1 MWQGDS
7 GLSWG
12 RSAHNIE
19 VSGSSLPHPADR
31 LAAIDIG
38 SNSFRLE
45 FGRVVSGKYRR
56 DDYLKDMVR
65 LGGFLDTESR
75 LTEEAF
81 ERGMATLASFAQRL
95 AGFDPACLR
104 AVATQTLREA
114 RNRDEFLRAAQ
125 RVLGHPIEVIS
136 GREEARLI
144 YSGVSCLQPSEEPR
158 LVVDIGGRSTEII
171 LGRGR
176 VPLATESFPVGSVG
190 LSMRYFGDGRMTA
203 QAFRAAQVAAGA
215 EFEEALTE
223 FAPSL
228 WVQALGSS
236 GTVAAVSHVL
246 RDSGTTDGTVT
257 LPALAGLIERCIE
270 AGHVQRL
277 QFPGLR
283 DDRRAVIP
291 GGLAILYTVFTHF
304 SITQMRPAKGALR
317 QGVII
322 DLHDRLIARRAG
334 ARGKDARDLT
344 AEALQRRFGVDLAQA
359 ERVRETALQLHDAV
373 CTSASAEAR
382 RELAWACDLHEMG
395 LAVSHHDYH
404 RHSAYLMAHLDAPGF
419 SQSQQRRIGQL
430 VLTQRGGLR
439 KVEEPLADPLFAWQ
453 ALCLRLAVIRC
464 HARGVEPAVACR
476 LSRRNG
482 RVAVL
487 GWEPPGAS
495 PHPRTLHLLQEE
507 VQAWERQGALKLEL
521 SG

>member
-1 MWQGDS
+1 M
-7 GLSWG
+7 
-12 RSAHNIE
+12 
-19 VSGSSLPHPADR
+19 SSPPDAGV

-45 FGRVVSGKYRR
+45 LGRVASGRYRR
-56 DDYLKDMVR
+56 VDYLKEMVR
-65 LGGFLDTESR
+65 LGGCLDEQSR
-75 LTEEAF
+75 LTEAAF
-81 ERGMATLASFAQRL
+81 ERGLSTLGAFAQRL
-95 AGFDPACLR
+95 QGMDPRRIR

-125 RVLGHPIEVIS
+125 RVLGYPIEVIS

-144 YSGVSCLQPSEEPR
+144 YAGVSFLQPSDHSR
-158 LVVDIGGRSTEII
+158 LVVDIGGRSTELI
-171 LGRGR
+171 LGQGR
-176 VPLATESFPVGSVG
+176 TARAAESFPVGSVS
-190 LSMRYFGDGRMTA
+190 LSMRYFGDGRMSS

-228 WVQALGSS
+228 WTEALGSS
-236 GTVAAVSHVL
+236 GTAGAVSHVL
-246 RDSGTTDGTVT
+246 RESGITDGSITA
-257 LPALAGLIERCIE
+257 PALAGLIERCIE
-270 AGHVQRL
+270 AGHVDQL
-277 QFPGLR
+277 QVPGLR
-283 DDRRAVIP
+283 DDRRPVIP
-291 GGLAILYTVFTHF
+291 GGLAILYTLLTHF
-304 SITQMRPAKGALR
+304 GIDQMRPAKGALR
-317 QGVII
+317 QGVIV
-322 DLHDRLIARRAG
+322 DLHERLLALRPG
-334 ARGKDARDLT
+334 AQGHDARDVT
-344 AEALQRRFGVDLAQA
+344 VVALQSRFTVDTEQAQ
-359 ERVRETALQLHDAV
+359 RVRDTALRLHDAV
-373 CTSASAEAR
+373 WPDADPQSR
-382 RELAWACDLHEMG
+382 RELGWACELHELG

-430 VLTQRGGLR
+430 VLAQRGGLR

-464 HARGVEPAVACR
+464 HARGIEPTVDYR

-507 VQAWERQGALKLEL
+507 AQAWDRQGPLKLEL
-521 SG
+521 NG